1 MKPHGFTLMEILIA
15 LLILSLAIAAV
26 IKAVNSS
33 AANATYL
40 RDRTL
45 AHWVGMNTL
54 SEQKLAPNWPNVGQK
69 KGQSRMAG
77 QIWYWQL
84 TVNNTPD
91 RNIRHLEIG
100 VRLDQKNEAP
110 ITTLS
115 AYVGRPTH

>member
-1 MKPHGFTLMEILIA
+1 MKQRGFTLMEVLIA

-26 IKAVNSS
+26 IKTVNSS
-33 AANATYL
+33 AANAAYL

-54 SEQKLAPNWPNVGQK
+54 AEQKLAPTWPNVGTQK
-69 KGQSRMAG
+69 GKSLMAG
-77 QIWYWQL
+77 QTWYWQL

-91 RNIRHLEIG
+91 RNIRHLEIL
-100 VRLDQKNEAP
+100 VRLDKENEDP